1 LADTGNTA
9 RGRAAARCYNAAT
22 VPDSHIALRYMSE
35 RLLIRLH
42 ADGQLSWLAQDA
54 GGRALSGTNAG
65 APPAATLARSQRIVV
80 LVPSEQVVLLEA
92 DAVST
97 RRAQLAKAVPFAL
110 EDQLVSPV
118 EELHFALPD
127 TIAGARVAVAVVARA
142 TLREWIDTLAQAG
155 IRADVIIPEAIALA
169 ANDGSATLMIEPERA
184 LLRWSPA
191 HAVACDP
198 PALAQWLSLVAAPA
212 AEVFDFRQAP
222 RQVLPIAVS
231 GYHERQLDPLL
242 FLAAQLVREPGLN
255 LLQGEFAANHRHLPL
270 PQLWRRAALLAAAA
284 VLLAV
289 IHGAGDWL
297 RLNRESGRL
306 EEEQRAALRASLPEL
321 ANVAGDPRQLM
332 ESALARMRGGESGSG
347 LLALLDRIGP
357 ILAGTTRVSLKSVE
371 YRNATLEIGLRAP
384 DVPALDLV
392 REQLANIGLNAEVTS
407 ASTASDK
414 GVDGRL
420 RISRTRP

>member
-1 LADTGNTA
+1 
-9 RGRAAARCYNAAT
+9 
-22 VPDSHIALRYMSE
+22 MSE

-54 GGRALSGTNAG
+54 GGRVLSGTNAG

-80 LVPSEQVVLLEA
+80 LVPSEHVVLLEA

-110 EDQLVSPV
+110 EDQLASPV

-127 TIAGARVAVAVVARA
+127 TIAGARVAVAVAVVARA
-142 TLREWIDTLAQAG
+142 TLRGWIDTLAQAG
-155 IRADVIIPEAIALA
+155 IRADVVIPEALALA
-169 ANDGSATLMIEPERA
+169 ANTEKATLMIEPERA
-184 LLRWSPA
+184 LLRWSA
-191 HAVACDP
+191 THAVACDP

-212 AEVFDFRQAP
+212 VEVFDFRQAP
-222 RQVLPIAVS
+222 RQELPITVS
-231 GYHERQLDPLL
+231 GYHERQLDPLT
-242 FLAAQLVREPGLN
+242 FLAAQLVREPELN
-255 LLQGEFAANHRHLPL
+255 LLQGEFAASHRHLPL

-284 VLLAV
+284 VVLAV
-289 IHGAGDWL
+289 VYAAGDWL
-297 RLNRESGRL
+297 RLNRESERL
-306 EEEQRAALRASLPEL
+306 EAEQRASLSANLPEL

-332 ESALARMRGGESGSG
+332 ESALARMRGGENGSG

-407 ASTASDK
+407 ANTSDK

-420 RISRTRP
+420 HISRTKP

>member
-1 LADTGNTA
+1 
-9 RGRAAARCYNAAT
+9 
-22 VPDSHIALRYMSE
+22 MSE

-80 LVPSEQVVLLEA
+80 LVPSEHVVLLEA

-110 EDQLVSPV
+110 EDQLASPV

-127 TIAGARVAVAVVARA
+127 TIAGARVAVAVAVVARA
-142 TLREWIDTLAQAG
+142 TLRGWIDTLAQAG
-155 IRADVIIPEAIALA
+155 IRADVVIPEALALA
-169 ANDGSATLMIEPERA
+169 ANTEKATLMIEPERA
-184 LLRWSPA
+184 LLRWSA
-191 HAVACDP
+191 THAVACDP

-212 AEVFDFRQAP
+212 VEVFDFRQAP
-222 RQVLPIAVS
+222 RQELPITVS
-231 GYHERQLDPLL
+231 GYHERQLDPLT
-242 FLAAQLVREPGLN
+242 FLAAQLVREPELN
-255 LLQGEFAANHRHLPL
+255 LLQGEFAASHRHLPL

-284 VLLAV
+284 VVLAV
-289 IHGAGDWL
+289 VYAAGDWL
-297 RLNRESGRL
+297 RLNRESERL
-306 EEEQRAALRASLPEL
+306 EAEQRASLSANLPEL

-332 ESALARMRGGESGSG
+332 ESALARMRGGENGSG

-407 ASTASDK
+407 ANTSDK

-420 RISRTRP
+420 HISRTKP